1 MAGLQTYL
9 AFAET
14 VRHGSFAEAARRLGL
29 SASAVAK
36 SVARLEEDLG
46 VRLFQRTTRQVSLT
60 IEGQTL
66 YERVCRIA
74 DEIEALHDEA
84 SGARAEPTGTLRLN
98 APVVLGRMLIL
109 PALAALR
116 RRHPALAMEVELSD
130 RQVDIVGER
139 VDAALRIG
147 PLADSTLS
155 ARRIGQHQIVVI
167 AAPHYLEQH
176 GQPATPADLAGHA
189 CLRFRMPSSGRVRPW
204 DFIVDGSLLEL
215 NPPSAVTINDGEA
228 LVAAVAEGVG
238 LAQVPDY
245 MTTRAIE
252 AGRVVEVL
260 AAFRPPPLPISLV
273 YPSAR
278 RITPRLRALME
289 ALAPGER

>member
-60 IEGQTL
+60 SEGQTL

-245 MTTRAIE
+245 MTTPAIE

>member
-14 VRHGSFAEAARRLGL
+14 VRHGSFAEAARTLGL

-60 IEGQTL
+60 SEGQAL

-98 APVVLGRMLIL
+98 APVVLGRMLIP

>member
-14 VRHGSFAEAARRLGL
+14 VRHGSFAEAARTLGL

-60 IEGQTL
+60 SEGQAL
-66 YERVCRIA
+66 YERVRRIA

>member
-60 IEGQTL
+60 SEGQTL

>member
-9 AFAET
+9 AFTET

-60 IEGQTL
+60 SEGQTL